1 MATATAGEVQFP
13 TPTAL
18 WSQPTEWKFMS
29 TQTGTG
35 NIYARGS
42 ITKVVPADPDQPP
55 IGSDVDFPAGRLVIT
70 VADSLE
76 VPAAGAQ
83 EAVRGIVN
91 RTGYIRLFDTNGDE
105 LSGGAYIGVE
115 MVFSDWT
122 VA

>member
-13 TPTAL
+13 TPTAI
-18 WSQPTEWKFMS
+18 WAQPTEWKFMS

-35 NIYARGS
+35 NIYARGG
-42 ITKVVPADPDQPP
+42 ITKVTSTDPDQPP
-55 IGSDVDFPAGRLVIT
+55 IGSDVDFPDGQLVIT
-70 VADSLE
+70 VADSTE

-115 MVFSDWT
+115 IVFSDWT